1 MDEKQF
7 AGIRATWADRRELH
21 DNQIDWLISAI
32 EARDAII
39 YDLMIDHQKYVES
52 GRNDAINEILM
63 VVRKYRG
70 ECLKEEGKTDCQMVG
85 GRLLGMIQAANKII
99 DAILAKYKLPNGGEA
114 EQVPPSQARAEVD
127 RLFNILKRI
136 EEVYDGSGGG
146 NIYARADRMAKL
158 AAGAWQRKWQGT
170 V

>member
-52 GRNDAINEILM
+52 EAPEAIPKPLTGNLP
-63 VVRKYRG
+63 VRPP
-70 ECLKEEGKTDCQMVG
+70 V
-85 GRLLGMIQAANKII
+85 NK
-99 DAILAKYKLPNGGEA
+99 LT
-114 EQVPPSQARAEVD
+114 
-127 RLFNILKRI
+127 
-136 EEVYDGSGGG
+136 
-146 NIYARADRMAKL
+146 
-158 AAGAWQRKWQGT
+158 AGPF
-170 V
+170 